1 MSKGASSYFSL
12 CTLVLHLVV
21 VVLLLSVGSF
31 PVAHAQ
37 NHLAQDAMATNKPVP
52 MIGKPAPD
60 FKGALVKG
68 DRGLGCVRTYMC
80 FMLERIGRTAHGIFF
95 FPCVNVWT
103 RSVYVICET

>member
-31 PVAHAQ
+31 IPVAHAQ
-37 NHLAQDAMATNKPVP
+37 NHLDQNAMATNKPVP

-60 FKGALVKG
+60 FKGK
-68 DRGLGCVRTYMC
+68 CV
-80 FMLERIGRTAHGIFF
+80 G
-95 FPCVNVWT
+95 
-103 RSVYVICET
+103 

>member
-21 VVLLLSVGSF
+21 VVLLLSVGSY

-37 NHLAQDAMATNKPVP
+37 NHLTQDAMATNKPVP

-60 FKGALVKG
+60 FKGALVRECG
-68 DRGLGCVRTYMC
+68 
-80 FMLERIGRTAHGIFF
+80 
-95 FPCVNVWT
+95 
-103 RSVYVICET
+103 